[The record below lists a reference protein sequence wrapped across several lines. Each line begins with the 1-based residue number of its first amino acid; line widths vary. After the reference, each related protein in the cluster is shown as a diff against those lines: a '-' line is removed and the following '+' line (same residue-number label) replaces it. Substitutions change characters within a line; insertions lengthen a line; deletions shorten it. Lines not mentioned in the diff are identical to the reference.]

1 MPSAALATALA
12 LTLLPLAAAA
22 QDEAALRAAL
32 EGRTVTVKVDMPA
45 TSRGIDYFPERS
57 MPVDWREVAE
67 RIKDNGTAV
76 RIGDRIMITKVVVKK
91 DSHIEFQLG
100 GGGYGTFGDWASQS
114 SSVSSVDEGE
124 TKAERALRDSIKKA
138 PGPTK
143 RKQFERELNNL
154 RSERQ
159 RENARARAEAAQAN
173 EAREANMRA
182 KRAESGSRFNIRY
195 ESSIPAEV
203 LTPEGVMRTLAQY
216 VDFGPNAPPAVTGPA
231 PSGGS
236 ALASLRK
243 GLSVREVEAL
253 LGPADTASESR
264 EGSLIL
270 VKRAYTKDGM
280 KISASFVSGVL
291 IDFVVTPN

>member
-1 MPSAALATALA
+1 MRPALLGTALA
-12 LTLLPLAAAA
+12 LTLGTDVAAA
-22 QDEAALRAAL
+22 QNEAALRAAL

-45 TSRGIDYFPERS
+45 TSRGIDFFPERS

-67 RIKDNGTAV
+67 RIKDNGRAV

-124 TKAERALRDSIKKA
+124 TKAERALRDSIRKA

-154 RSERQ
+154 QSERQ

-173 EAREANMRA
+173 EAREANLRA

-203 LTPEGVMRTLAQY
+203 LTPEGVMRSLAQY
-216 VDFGPNAPPAVTGPA
+216 VDFGPNAPPAIAGAEAPA
-231 PSGGS
+231 AGGA
-236 ALASLRK
+236 ALASLKR

-253 LGPADTASESR
+253 LGPADTASESK
-264 EGSLIL
+264 EGSLTL
-270 VKRAYTKDGM
+270 VKRTYTKDGR
-280 KISASFVSGVL
+280 KVTASFVSGVL
-291 IDFVVTPN
+291 IDWTTD